1 MRKRLEILG
10 NLGNLGLLGNLGNLG
25 LLGSLGHLER
35 LGRLALLVALLG
47 FVAACGGASREELA
61 SLAAKG
67 YYTHL
72 IHGEYE
78 QFFEGMDQRTL
89 PGDSTAQV
97 LSADSAYRSQM
108 LDNLRQFM
116 ARQEKE
122 HHGILEVRVSN
133 AATDTV
139 QQFTNVFLV
148 LCFGDS
154 TNEEIVVPMVER
166 NGSWRMK

>member
-1 MRKRLEILG
+1 MRKLVSLVILV
-10 NLGNLGLLGNLGNLG
+10 
-25 LLGSLGHLER
+25 SL
-35 LGRLALLVALLG
+35 
-47 FVAACGGASREELA
+47 VAACGGASKEELA

-67 YYTHL
+67 YYEHL

-78 QFFEGMDQRTL
+78 QFYEGMDQRE
-89 PGDSTAQV
+89 
-97 LSADSAYRSQM
+97 LSGEAGYRSQM

-116 ARQEKE
+116 ARQEQE
-122 HHGILEVRVSN
+122 HRGILEVRVSN
-133 AATDTV
+133 ATTDTV

-166 NGSWRMK
+166 NGAWRMK

>member
-1 MRKRLEILG
+1 MRKLVVLVILAI
-10 NLGNLGLLGNLGNLG
+10 L
-25 LLGSLGHLER
+25 
-35 LGRLALLVALLG
+35 
-47 FVAACGGASREELA
+47 AACGSATKEELA

-67 YYTHL
+67 YYDHL

-78 QFFEGMDQRTL
+78 QFYEGMDQRELT
-89 PGDSTAQV
+89 GEA
-97 LSADSAYRSQM
+97 AYRSQM

-122 HHGILEVRVSN
+122 HHGVLEVRVSN
-133 AATDTV
+133 VTTDTV

>member
-1 MRKRLEILG
+1 MKKLCILSLFG
-10 NLGNLGLLGNLGNLG
+10 ALVVLG
-25 LLGSLGHLER
+25 
-35 LGRLALLVALLG
+35 
-47 FVAACGGASREELA
+47 ACGSATKEELA

-67 YYTHL
+67 YYEHL

-78 QFFEGMDQRTL
+78 QFYEGMDQREFT
-89 PGDSTAQV
+89 SE
-97 LSADSAYRSQM
+97 ADYRSQM

-154 TNEEIVVPMVER
+154 TNEEVVVPMVER
-166 NGSWRMK
+166 HGAWRMK

>member
-1 MRKRLEILG
+1 MKKLCILCLLGALVILG
-10 NLGNLGLLGNLGNLG
+10 
-25 LLGSLGHLER
+25 
-35 LGRLALLVALLG
+35 
-47 FVAACGGASREELA
+47 ACGSATKEELA

-67 YYTHL
+67 YYNHL

-78 QFFEGMDQRTL
+78 QFYEGMDQREFT
-89 PGDSTAQV
+89 SE
-97 LSADSAYRSQM
+97 ADYRSQM

-122 HHGILEVRVSN
+122 HRGILEVRVSN
-133 AATDTV
+133 ATTDTV

-166 NGSWRMK
+166 NGAWRMK

>member
-1 MRKRLEILG
+1 MKKLCILSLFG
-10 NLGNLGLLGNLGNLG
+10 ALDVLG
-25 LLGSLGHLER
+25 
-35 LGRLALLVALLG
+35 
-47 FVAACGGASREELA
+47 ACSSATKEELA

-67 YYTHL
+67 YYEHL

-78 QFFEGMDQRTL
+78 QFYEGMDQREFT
-89 PGDSTAQV
+89 SE
-97 LSADSAYRSQM
+97 ADYRSQM

>member
-1 MRKRLEILG
+1 MMRRLVSLV
-10 NLGNLGLLGNLGNLG
+10 GLVFLVVLVN
-25 LLGSLGHLER
+25 
-35 LGRLALLVALLG
+35 LVAS
-47 FVAACGGASREELA
+47 CGGASREELA

-67 YYTHL
+67 YYEHL

-78 QFFEGMDQRTL
+78 QFYEGMDQRELT
-89 PGDSTAQV
+89 GEAG
-97 LSADSAYRSQM
+97 YRSQM

-116 ARQEKE
+116 ARQEQE
-122 HHGILEVRVSN
+122 HRGILEVRVSN
-133 AATDTV
+133 AITDTV

-154 TNEEIVVPMVER
+154 TNEEIAVPMVER

>member
-1 MRKRLEILG
+1 MKKLCILSLFG
-10 NLGNLGLLGNLGNLG
+10 ALFVLG
-25 LLGSLGHLER
+25 
-35 LGRLALLVALLG
+35 
-47 FVAACGGASREELA
+47 ACGSATKEELA

-67 YYTHL
+67 YYEHL

-78 QFFEGMDQRTL
+78 QFYEGMDQREFT
-89 PGDSTAQV
+89 SE
-97 LSADSAYRSQM
+97 ADYRSQM

-139 QQFTNVFLV
+139 QQLTNVFLV